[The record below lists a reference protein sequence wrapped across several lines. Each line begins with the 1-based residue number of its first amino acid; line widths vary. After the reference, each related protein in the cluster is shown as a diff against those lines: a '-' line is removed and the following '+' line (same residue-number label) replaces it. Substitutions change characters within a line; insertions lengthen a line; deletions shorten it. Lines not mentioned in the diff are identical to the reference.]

1 MDLESTERLVE
12 GQAFLRS
19 YELALRPPPPPLPSE
34 EGGGDG
40 RGAKSSDR
48 KKA

>member
-1 MDLESTERLVE
+1 MDLESIERFVE

-19 YELALRPPPPPLPSE
+19 YELAPRPPPPPLSSE

-40 RGAKSSDR
+40 RGAESYDR